1 MWGRSSRY
9 AWWACSSCG
18 TENVPRPRADDPW
31 RRLRRVSRRLRSR
44 KGCPW
49 DRVQTCSSLRPYV
62 IEEAYEVVEAIEGRQ
77 PAPLKEELGDLLYQV
92 FFLSEIA
99 REKGW
104 FSVEDVAAGLA
115 AKLVERHPHVFGRK
129 RLRRADQVLR
139 QWAHRKARRLT
150 GNASIMDSVPR
161 AMPALLRARRVS
173 EKAARVGFDWGRVKG
188 VLDKVEEELIELR
201 REIRKAKRRRM
212 EAELGDLL
220 FTLVNLARFLRV
232 DPESALRGT
241 VGRFE
246 RRFRW
251 MEVRARGEGKDLAL
265 LRSEEW
271 ERLWREAKSST

>member
-1 MWGRSSRY
+1 M
-9 AWWACSSCG
+9 
-18 TENVPRPRADDPW
+18 
-31 RRLRRVSRRLRSR
+31 
-44 KGCPW
+44 
-49 DRVQTCSSLRPYV
+49 